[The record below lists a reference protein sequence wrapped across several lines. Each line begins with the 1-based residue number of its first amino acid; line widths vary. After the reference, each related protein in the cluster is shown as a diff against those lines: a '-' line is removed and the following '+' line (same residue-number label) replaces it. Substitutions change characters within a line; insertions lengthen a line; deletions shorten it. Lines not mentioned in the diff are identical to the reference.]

1 MNVAEAVMSVKR
13 QITATVRQSR
23 QLLWYWY
30 NVRVDYDEELVV
42 GCVPRFKLT
51 LKPVSLPLL

>member
-1 MNVAEAVMSVKR
+1 MSVKR